1 MRIYLG
7 DMEFPA
13 APEKLEAEREG
24 GWVSAELETLGEIL
38 QHRPSRLRAVRF
50 SGIFPGTRMGFV
62 TAETLQDVL
71 NEEQEAYDNLP
82 EGLQESDRG
91 QQMQEYIDAL
101 EGVVDSLG
109 ELDIED
115 LYGTI
120 EEIAEG

>member
-1 MRIYLG
+1 MNRIRRKSLRTTLG
-7 DMEFPA
+7 QMDE
-13 APEKLEAEREG
+13 LST
-24 GWVSAELETLGEIL
+24 VLETVKE
-38 QHRPSRLRAVRF
+38 A
-50 SGIFPGTRMGFV
+50 
-62 TAETLQDVL
+62 LQDVL